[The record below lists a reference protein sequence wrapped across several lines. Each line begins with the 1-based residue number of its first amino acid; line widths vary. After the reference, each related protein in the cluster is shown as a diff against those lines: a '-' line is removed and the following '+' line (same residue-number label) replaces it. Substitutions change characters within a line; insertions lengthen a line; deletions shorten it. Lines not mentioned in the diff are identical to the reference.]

1 MREISIKLCPT
12 SWFLFFWS
20 RFCYRNHSKEE
31 VKTEDVTRY
40 ESDATPEEII
50 ERVPLRKQEF
60 VLDRLSNTDIAGT
73 QDAVLMV
80 SFVWSYSFFVCVIC
94 LPHCNDCEAIWSA
107 FSEDLREKKRILDT
121 RYLVCLTF
129 LFRGK
134 VRISSSPRTWYEG
147 SLMAVSRLSNYLC
160 GKACADTSCSIFQA
174 VCHPS
179 CTT

>member
-20 RFCYRNHSKEE
+20 RFCHRNHSKEE

-60 VLDRLSNTDIAGT
+60 VLDRLVSNTDIVGT

-80 SFVWSYSFFVCVIC
+80 SFVWRCLKLFF
-94 LPHCNDCEAIWSA
+94 
-107 FSEDLREKKRILDT
+107 F
-121 RYLVCLTF
+121 F
-129 LFRGK
+129 G
-134 VRISSSPRTWYEG
+134 
-147 SLMAVSRLSNYLC
+147 
-160 GKACADTSCSIFQA
+160 
-174 VCHPS
+174 VCHLFASLQWLWSNMKCILGRFAWKKTDPWHPILGLFDFPFPRQGQDIVIS
-179 CTT
+179 KDMIWMVFDGRVQTQ